1 MLYCWSFLLKL
12 FFIQFWFARVL
23 LISEKIVKCMK
34 SIQYIQCTIGLHCLW
49 NTSIPEARMK
59 VSLVQGWEFDL
70 SIFSSFALFDLLNDQ
85 PWSNR
90 SRRSFKKIDR
100 DRIALIDLLIRLI
113 VIDLIFRSQKISNS
127 IEKCIFC
134 MFLTVFPLIFQKIES
149 LPSIF
154 SKDRRDRFA
163 LIDLWKRS
171 TVIEWIPLIFKKDR
185 PWANQSRRSFKK

>member
-1 MLYCWSFLLKL
+1 MKLEPVNQTAKKQGKKSIFWSSIFRSLIFRSLIFWSF
-12 FFIQFWFARVL
+12 R
-23 LISEKIVKCMK
+23 
-34 SIQYIQCTIGLHCLW
+34 
-49 NTSIPEARMK
+49 
-59 VSLVQGWEFDL
+59 SL
-70 SIFSSFALFDLLNDQ
+70 
-85 PWSNR
+85 
-90 SRRSFKKIDR
+90 KKIDP